1 MSLPSLFLKEIVQGD
16 TSRTKLPQDMDL
28 WAESIDANLK
38 EKLPEAKDMLIK
50 ISFTQKNEELGTATG
65 SAIIHNQKLNK
76 AVYVPLIVKNFNLYP
91 MDVILVP
98 KKTIEKEYEV
108 VPFTRE
114 YFMEA
119 MFNNQLFDHLE
130 RPMDRIQQ
138 LYMNP
143 QNNASHP
150 PQYRNVHASAQ
161 IIDSISDTISPEDRD
176 AFLEQ
181 LKDSPEI
188 LVGYE
193 KRANLDVLK
202 KIAAAKL
209 RVSGKATARIKGIA
223 LLKAK
228 SGNVMSI
235 STSDEVFDPILA
247 DDFEGP
253 LQDIPEETLNEVKQ
267 NGEKIVTDKLAPTN
281 DVMLGPSQSP
291 QHYTKGSEKSVD
303 TKVFGAYKVQDKN
316 GVFHTGVVIPTII
329 NFDMRSV
336 SARVFYSL
344 NKSSYQSKIS
354 GIPTNKEPLQF
365 LKYKTPAEGM
375 TGVFITHNDKHALST
390 IPITIKSVYEKHGT
404 KNIVALD
411 INGRGV
417 KIKFGSCGDLPNSN
431 NEAPFEEKQEL
442 QQIAKVKDY
451 YIVPNRFKFLPL
463 DNFCDLMENG
473 QKSLEKAASF
483 RMDNNPVTLIHTGH
497 SQFSLRGPDMEKMAS
512 MVGWNTTNLSPGQVA
527 FILGAKKCP
536 MSKVASAMRMAGSA
550 FGQTYIHGLPKT
562 KYSIEKKASFDPRS
576 LRVNLIKEASH
587 LEESQVVDAALSL
600 NFINSDNVNKFQN
613 FIPLFEE
620 AIKGLAQSLLA
631 SRLGMHEIPEQS
643 TASAMYKMI
652 EVVSGLKRL
661 TSISEDK

>member
-193 KRANLDVLK
+193 K
-202 KIAAAKL
+202 
-209 RVSGKATARIKGIA
+209 
-223 LLKAK
+223 
-228 SGNVMSI
+228 
-235 STSDEVFDPILA
+235 
-247 DDFEGP
+247 
-253 LQDIPEETLNEVKQ
+253 
-267 NGEKIVTDKLAPTN
+267 
-281 DVMLGPSQSP
+281 
-291 QHYTKGSEKSVD
+291 
-303 TKVFGAYKVQDKN
+303 
-316 GVFHTGVVIPTII
+316 
-329 NFDMRSV
+329 
-336 SARVFYSL
+336 
-344 NKSSYQSKIS
+344 
-354 GIPTNKEPLQF
+354 
-365 LKYKTPAEGM
+365 
-375 TGVFITHNDKHALST
+375 
-390 IPITIKSVYEKHGT
+390 
-404 KNIVALD
+404 
-411 INGRGV
+411 
-417 KIKFGSCGDLPNSN
+417 
-431 NEAPFEEKQEL
+431 
-442 QQIAKVKDY
+442 
-451 YIVPNRFKFLPL
+451 
-463 DNFCDLMENG
+463 
-473 QKSLEKAASF
+473 
-483 RMDNNPVTLIHTGH
+483 
-497 SQFSLRGPDMEKMAS
+497 
-512 MVGWNTTNLSPGQVA
+512 
-527 FILGAKKCP
+527 
-536 MSKVASAMRMAGSA
+536 
-550 FGQTYIHGLPKT
+550 
-562 KYSIEKKASFDPRS
+562 
-576 LRVNLIKEASH
+576 
-587 LEESQVVDAALSL
+587 
-600 NFINSDNVNKFQN
+600 
-613 FIPLFEE
+613 
-620 AIKGLAQSLLA
+620 
-631 SRLGMHEIPEQS
+631 
-643 TASAMYKMI
+643 
-652 EVVSGLKRL
+652 
-661 TSISEDK
+661 